1 MDFNVNFRGVCISL
15 KTPFMADFL
24 PPTQSQGNGKRK
36 TKKLSTRVDLTPMVD
51 LGFLL
56 ITFFI
61 FTTSMTEPKS
71 LKLAMPDDTPTPK
84 PNVISE
90 SATLQLLLN
99 NNDEV
104 WYYHANNFLT
114 MKKTSYGNEL
124 RQIIID
130 KKKFV
135 KQHLGNENE
144 TT

>member
-1 MDFNVNFRGVCISL
+1 
-15 KTPFMADFL
+15 
-24 PPTQSQGNGKRK
+24 
-36 TKKLSTRVDLTPMVD
+36 MVD

-90 SATLQLLLN
+90 SATLQLILN

-104 WYYHANNFLT
+104 WYYHANDFST

-144 TT
+144 TTLLIKPMKSSSLKNIVDIMDEVLINDIKKYVIMEPTEDDIKSIH